1 MWVRK
6 RKKDDEEEQEKD
18 EKWDWDGGD
27 FGVYMKEK
35 ERKLREQ
42 HEADFEAEGV
52 EPGFFFKGVV
62 VWVDGF
68 TSPGRDELRRMV
80 YKGGGKLETY
90 FHPRIVTHVVATHFP
105 KFKIV
110 QLQKAMMSN
119 QVHQYVVTPDWIV
132 KSLSQKQRLPESE
145 FLVPGLR
152 DETQSSLN
160 LVKGGSSTEPYTGRS
175 MRKTANP
182 EQASEVA
189 GVKTDVGED
198 RDYDKFAEKLLHK
211 STRENPNFVRD
222 YFNASRLHFIG
233 SFRARYESLIAAI
246 AKHRGCSASDLLRTK
261 GATKESGAVRS
272 IIHIDMDC
280 FFVSV
285 AVAKDP
291 SLAGMPLV
299 VCHQHG
305 GEISSASYEAREK
318 GVRADYERVTF
329 QIYCIFYELSPVVEA
344 VSVDEAFLDVTDA
357 DLPQDILAA
366 MPELSNMPP
375 AERIALTI
383 RRRIAEETGCPSS
396 AGIGANKLLARL
408 ATKRAKPNGQFYL
421 SDEEA
426 VQYVADLPV
435 RELPGVGWST
445 GGKLQELGVQRCD
458 DLQKRSLSQLQA
470 LVGEKNGGS
479 LYRASRGLDDK
490 QVQPMKV
497 RKSLGAEASW
507 GVRFY
512 EDEGLKMHDFVRDL
526 ATVVSEKL
534 QEARAVGQRITI
546 KVYWKMKNA
555 SMPHKTLGHGPCDIY
570 NRSTKTERT
579 SDANVITEKS
589 IELLNA
595 VKIPPQELRGLGIQ
609 VHDLVFID
617 LANASGSNIARFLNK
632 GMKQSSVS
640 MGRSTEP
647 NPAPAKIPSPK
658 LIDSSSLPSG
668 WDESVFRSLPESVQQ
683 EVLEEHRQN
692 QRQVQRTN
700 TPQATLQNARGGS
713 RQASMLQF
721 AQAAEPSVMRDA
733 IEVHSTPSPRM
744 SKSQDGIH
752 LIFANETPTRLAPVL
767 KQWMTEGG
775 DPELLEA
782 CMEDLISSYHLSRS
796 ARMIRLIAIVA
807 DTVGGDWPK
816 KAEDIKLFSVATAKR
831 VLNADL
837 KL

>member
-1 MWVRK
+1 MWMRK
-6 RKKDDEEEQEKD
+6 RKKDDEEEQEKE

-42 HEADFEAEGV
+42 HEADLEAEGG
-52 EPGFFFKGVV
+52 ESGFFFKGVV

-68 TSPGRDELRRMV
+68 TNPGRDELRRMV

-110 QLQKAMMSN
+110 HLQKAMMSN

-132 KSLSQKQRLPESE
+132 KSLSQKRRLPESE

-152 DETQSSLN
+152 DETQSVLN
-160 LVKGGSSTEPYTGRS
+160 LAQRSGSTELSAGRS
-175 MRKTANP
+175 MGKTSNP
-182 EQASEVA
+182 EPASVVA
-189 GVKTDVGED
+189 GVGTDVGED
-198 RDYDKFAEKLLHK
+198 TDPDKFAEKLLHK

-222 YFNASRLHFIG
+222 YFSASRLHFIG
-233 SFRARYESLIAAI
+233 SFRARYESLIAAV
-246 AKHRGCSASDLLRTK
+246 AMHRGCSASDLLRTK
-261 GATKESGAVRS
+261 GTTKENGVMRS

-291 SLAGMPLV
+291 SLAGIPLV

-318 GVRADYERVTF
+318 GVRAGMFFREAVKLCPELKIVTYRFEDYERVTF

-435 RELPGVGWST
+435 RDLPGVGWST
-445 GGKLQELGVQRCD
+445 GGKLQELGVERCD
-458 DLQKRSLSQLQA
+458 DLQRRSLSQLQA
-470 LVGEKNGGS
+470 LVGEKNGES
-479 LYRASRGLDDK
+479 LYRACRGQDDK

-526 ATVVSEKL
+526 AAVVSEKL

-555 SMPHKTLGHGPCDIY
+555 SLPHKTLGHGPCDIY
-570 NRSTKTERT
+570 NRSVKTERT
-579 SDANVITEKS
+579 SDAKTIAEKS

-609 VHDLVFID
+609 VHDLVFLDIVD
-617 LANASGSNIARFLNK
+617 SSGSNIARFL
-632 GMKQSSVS
+632 KQSSTSV
-640 MGRSTEP
+640 GGSTAS
-647 NPAPAKIPSPK
+647 NPASAKIPSPK
-658 LIDSSSLPSG
+658 LVDSSSLPSG
-668 WDESVFRSLPESVQQ
+668 WDESVFRSLPKHVQQ

-692 QRQVQRTN
+692 QRQDQRARSAGRTSTKSETRSEN
-700 TPQATLQNARGGS
+700 APESKPQKKTRGGS
-713 RQASMLQF
+713 RQASMLQVRLG
-721 AQAAEPSVMRDA
+721 S
-733 IEVHSTPSPRM
+733 ST
-744 SKSQDGIH
+744 
-752 LIFANETPTRLAPVL
+752 
-767 KQWMTEGG
+767 
-775 DPELLEA
+775 
-782 CMEDLISSYHLSRS
+782 
-796 ARMIRLIAIVA
+796 IVQ
-807 DTVGGDWPK
+807 
-816 KAEDIKLFSVATAKR
+816 ER
-831 VLNADL
+831 NA
-837 KL
+837 